1 MEGSWAIL
9 ANVRPS
15 VLKREDKKREGKQ
28 RKGEKRDGFVTNTSQ
43 ILAKTTEAEHTELT
57 LRLFLELQTLFFFF
71 NNNQWFF
78 LPKFVFK
85 KPMIL

>member
-43 ILAKTTEAEHTELT
+43 IHAKTTRTEHTELT
-57 LRLFLELQTLFFFF
+57 LRLFLDPSRNIII
-71 NNNQWFF
+71 NNKMFGTIF
-78 LPKFVFK
+78 
-85 KPMIL
+85 